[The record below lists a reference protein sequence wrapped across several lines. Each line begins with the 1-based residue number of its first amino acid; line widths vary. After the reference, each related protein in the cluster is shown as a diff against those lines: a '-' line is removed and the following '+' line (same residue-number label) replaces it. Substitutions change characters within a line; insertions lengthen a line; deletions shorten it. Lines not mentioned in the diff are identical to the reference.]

1 MLGARGEI
9 IVSATHS
16 LVVERS
22 IITNKYFI
30 YYALII
36 ASLQIVLLI
45 DEINKKSLHFTQFW
59 LDIRILIS
67 TRDNRNFIP
76 SVTFIS
82 WAMIIPLWITGSL
95 YPTCVSDRPISLSVK
110 HIWLLRFI
118 EFLVI
123 HWFLT
128 NINIPLKAS
137 DTFLEATAPAKL
149 TIWNCPLLS

>member
-1 MLGARGEI
+1 M
-9 IVSATHS
+9 
-16 LVVERS
+16 
-22 IITNKYFI
+22 K
-30 YYALII
+30 
-36 ASLQIVLLI
+36 
-45 DEINKKSLHFTQFW
+45 NKKYRNKLGCELSYWKSGISLRVF
-59 LDIRILIS
+59 RISPNLTS
-67 TRDNRNFIP
+67 TTTLHKNIFILSRCQTVWTMWTLANDKPVIP

-128 NINIPLKAS
+128 NTNIPLKAS

-149 TIWNCPLLS
+149 TFW